1 MNNSSIQLQLQ
12 KLFQEFAD
20 TNNISLRAAASNY
33 YILEVCLDYLSV
45 SVSEAGFESKSY
57 IFFQPLANAELSLT
71 NFANVINDC
80 ISTANEE
87 ITLENPTSYVIN
99 VDIRQHNLRLVAYSD
114 DSYEIPFHSRMD
126 KLIRKVN
133 KYKDVYLKED

>member
-1 MNNSSIQLQLQ
+1 MNSPSIRETLQELT
-12 KLFQEFAD
+12 QEFANS
-20 TNNISLRAAASNY
+20 NNISLQDAASNY
-33 YILEVCLDYLSV
+33 YILEICLDYLS
-45 SVSEAGFESKSY
+45 EEDFKSKSH
-57 IFFQPLANAELSLT
+57 IFFQPLSNAELSLT

-80 ISTANEE
+80 VTTANEE
-87 ITLENPTSYVIN
+87 ITAKDPENYVIN
-99 VDIRQHNLRLVAYSD
+99 FDITHHNLSLLVDSD

>member
-45 SVSEAGFESKSY
+45 SEADFESKSH

-87 ITLENPTSYVIN
+87 ITLEDPTSYVIN

-114 DSYEIPFHSRMD
+114 DSFEIPFHSRMD
-126 KLIRKVN
+126 RLTRKFN
-133 KYKDVYLKED
+133 EYKDVYLRED

>member
-1 MNNSSIQLQLQ
+1 MNSLSIRETLQ
-12 KLFQEFAD
+12 KLTQEFANS
-20 TNNISLRAAASNY
+20 NNISLQDAASNY

-45 SVSEAGFESKSY
+45 SEAVFESKSH

-114 DSYEIPFHSRMD
+114 DSFEIPFHSRMD
-126 KLIRKVN
+126 RLTRKFN
-133 KYKDVYLKED
+133 EYKDVYLRED